1 MDEGVLP
8 GMREV
13 RSLVLELIPY
23 RQLIERINPIMK
35 RPISRLLASLAFF
48 GLVTVAGCASTPPA
62 ATTAETPS
70 AGASLAPT
78 AAAKKA
84 LLVVSFGT
92 SYDDNRE
99 LSIGGV
105 EQAIAVALPDFE
117 IRRAFTAQTVIDI
130 LAERGTHVDNVK
142 QAMDRLVADGVTD
155 VVIQPTT
162 LMAGYEYMD
171 LVTETSPYQAQFS
184 SFAIGSPLLT
194 TDDDFKAVAKAITS
208 RTAQHAGDGTAVI
221 FMGHGT
227 TAPSVSYYGKLGGV
241 LADEGHKN
249 YFVGALEGSP
259 SLADMIKAAK
269 DAKVSNVVLQ
279 PLMVVAGDHT
289 NNDMAGD
296 EADSWKSQ
304 FTKAGFQVE
313 TLIEGLGQNP
323 EIQRIYVEHAR
334 AAVDETAADPRTAD
348 PSAPA
353 PQTSPD
359 PAEELAV
366 HDIKAGSYPI
376 NAATESSMFK
386 IVEAEL
392 EVEEEHMLVTVTLS
406 GDGYGR
412 LILGTAA
419 NATKASTGFIEF
431 ETDAEGRHVY
441 VVPVSRLNKPMSIA
455 AESMKTPGTFYDQTV
470 VFRSD
475 KLPADALTG

>member
-1 MDEGVLP
+1 
-8 GMREV
+8 
-13 RSLVLELIPY
+13 
-23 RQLIERINPIMK
+23 MK
-35 RPISRLLASLAFF
+35 RPVSRLLAIVALFC
-48 GLVTVAGCASTPPA
+48 LTLAGCASPPA
-62 ATTAETPS
+62 APGTS
-70 AGASLAPT
+70 APPT
-78 AAAKKA
+78 AAPSSSAPAETITAKKA

-105 EQAIAVALPDFE
+105 EQAIAAALPDFE
-117 IRRAFTAQTVIDI
+117 VRRAFTAQTVIDI
-130 LAERGTHVDNVK
+130 LAGRGTQVDNVK

-171 LVTETSPYQAQFS
+171 LVTETSRYQTRFKT
-184 SFAIGSPLLT
+184 FAIGSPLLT
-194 TDDDFKAVAKAITS
+194 TDEDFKAVAKAITS
-208 RTAQHAGDGTAVI
+208 RTAQYATDDTAVI

-241 LADEGHKN
+241 LADEGYRN
-249 YFVGALEGSP
+249 YFVGALEGEP
-259 SLADMIKAAK
+259 GLDDMIKAAK
-269 DAKVSNVVLQ
+269 DAKVSKVVLQ
-279 PLMVVAGDHT
+279 PLMVVAGDHA
-289 NNDMAGD
+289 NNDMASD
-296 EADSWKSQ
+296 EDDSWKTR
-304 FTKAGFQVE
+304 FTSAGFQVE

-323 EIQRIYVEHAR
+323 EIQQIYVEHAR
-334 AAVDETAADPRTAD
+334 AAVDEAAANPQAGD

-353 PQTSPD
+353 PEA
-359 PAEELAV
+359 PADLGDELAV
-366 HDIKAGSYPI
+366 HDIKPGSYPI
-376 NAATESSMFK
+376 NATTESSMFK

-392 EVEEEHMLVTVTLS
+392 EVEGEHMLATVTLS

-431 ETDAEGRHVY
+431 ETDDEGRHVY

-455 AESMKTPGTFYDQTV
+455 AESMKTPGKFYDQTV
-470 VFRSD
+470 VFLSD
-475 KLPADALTG
+475 QLPADAITE